1 MVPYFYEVNIMNV
14 NTSTE
19 RLKIYETLERYL
31 DIDEVS
37 PQYIIDILQKHVDNN
52 PGKCLVCY
60 CNEDMLEITAS
71 HLETDEEYNARQNFI
86 QQQQERKETE
96 KHMKALMKKSS
107 LSTEEK
113 ALLIK
118 YIEENK

>member
-1 MVPYFYEVNIMNV
+1 MST

-19 RLKIYETLERYL
+19 RLRIYKTLERCIV
-31 DIDEVS
+31 IDDVS
-37 PQYIIDILQKHVDNN
+37 PQHIIDILQKHVDNN
-52 PGKCLVCY
+52 PTKDLVCY
-60 CNEDMLEITAS
+60 SDEGMLEIIAG

-96 KHMKALMKKSS
+96 KHMKALMKKTS